1 MSCAIVA
8 ACTWPP
14 FFRQEVS
21 MFRALVWLS
30 CCWLIAVASMAA
42 AQDKPVIKVGVIGLD
57 NYQAVAFTEL
67 FHHPKAEGD
76 LAGIKVV
83 AAVPL
88 GSPDIEE
95 SVQSLPK
102 WIPAMEKLG
111 V

>member
-1 MSCAIVA
+1 MRRVLI
-8 ACTWPP
+8 
-14 FFRQEVS
+14 
-21 MFRALVWLS
+21 WLS
-30 CCWLIAVASMAA
+30 CCSFLIGGFAG
-42 AQDKPVIKVGVIGLD
+42 AQDRPLIKVGVIGLD

-67 FHHPKAEGD
+67 FHNPQAEGE
-76 LAGIKVV
+76 LAGIRVV

-111 V
+111 VSIVDSIDKVVA